1 MYRTIPT
8 NGSIPIPAFGVSM
21 SKNLHVEY
29 QQLALRRQRSR
40 RSVSRR
46 VRGRGFGKGFGQGP
60 QRAPQRVPP
69 SLTLGTISA
78 FAWTSGEIWLSNC
91 QEDMFISV
99 GKFIFCIPFF
109 LFPGDIINLTGQSGV
124 YQTRSGHVWNVNCF
138 AVTLRH

>member
-1 MYRTIPT
+1 MDYQW
-8 NGSIPIPAFGVSM
+8 F
-21 SKNLHVEY
+21 NLNPSLWCFNVQKSACGISATCSETAEIS
-29 QQLALRRQRSR
+29 QIGISTCTWKRIWQRFWPGTTESTTE
-40 RSVSRR
+40 STT
-46 VRGRGFGKGFGQGP
+46 FI
-60 QRAPQRVPP
+60 
-69 SLTLGTISA
+69 LTLGTISA

-91 QEDMFISV
+91 QEDMFIPV